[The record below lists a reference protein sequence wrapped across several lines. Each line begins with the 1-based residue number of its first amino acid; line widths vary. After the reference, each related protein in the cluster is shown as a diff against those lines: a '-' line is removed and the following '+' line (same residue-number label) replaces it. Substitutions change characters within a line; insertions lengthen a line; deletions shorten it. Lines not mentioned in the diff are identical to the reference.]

1 MKNSKFAYYIGQAFQ
16 GIFRNGVMSVA
27 SIAVLMSCLVVLS
40 CFGLLVAN
48 INVNLDNLGLMNE
61 IVVFLEYDLEEA
73 QIVEIEEQ
81 IKAIDYIDPACVKR
95 VTADE
100 GLNIMQEQAGDYGYL
115 YEEYR
120 DDNPLSDSFEI
131 TQIDSEKITSITY
144 SLRQIEGVRET
155 KDQLDLANMI
165 SSFKSGVT
173 VIFVWFLAVLFIITV
188 FVIINTVKLSV
199 YSRKSE
205 IGIMRYMGATGW
217 FISFPFVLEGAFI
230 GIIAAIPAFFI
241 EYGLYR
247 YTVNAMNGALDML
260 IFIPVADVTSIL
272 LIGSFAIAVFTG
284 VLGSTIS
291 LSKYTRK

>member
-1 MKNSKFAYYIGQAFQ
+1 MKHNKLSYYVGQAFQ

-27 SIAVLMSCLVVLS
+27 SIAVLMSCLIVLS

-61 IVVFLEYDLEEA
+61 IVVFLDYDLT
-73 QIVEIEEQ
+73 EEQ
-81 IKAIDYIDPACVKR
+81 IVGIESQILAIDHIGEVDR

-100 GLNIMQEQAGDYGYL
+100 GLTIMQDKAGDYGYL

-120 DDNPLSDSFEI
+120 DDNPLSDAFKI
-131 TQIDSEKITSITY
+131 TYVDSEKITSITY

-155 KDQLDLANMI
+155 KDQIDLANMI
-165 SSFKSGVT
+165 TSFKNGVT
-173 VIFVWFLAVLFIITV
+173 VIFVWFLAVLFVITI

-230 GIIAAIPAFFI
+230 GVIAALPAFFA
-241 EYGLYR
+241 EYGLYN
-247 YTVNAMNGALDML
+247 YTVKAMDGALEML
-260 IFIPVADVTSIL
+260 SFIPVTDVSSIL
-272 LIGSFAIAVFTG
+272 LFGSLAIGVFTG